1 MSDRGCDKDGEL
13 KSERGFSS
21 KSGCYK
27 DQDSGQVFPFG
38 VDQGL
43 THETS
48 VIIDNVSDQVRGA
61 SQLEIDHALIHWAKS
76 RTLPGKKIGTQCKDQ
91 VKKTS
96 GYGTV

>member
-1 MSDRGCDKDGEL
+1 MSDRGRDKGGEL
-13 KSERGFSS
+13 KSEEALSS

-27 DQDSGQVFPFG
+27 EQDSGQVVPFG

-61 SQLEIDHALIHWAKS
+61 SQLEIDHDLIHWAKS
-76 RTLPGKKIGTQCKDQ
+76 RTLP
-91 VKKTS
+91 VAVVAS
-96 GYGTV
+96 